1 MEHKSNTKIKRTTL
15 RISKNLVKEIEL
27 AALEDN
33 RSFNQMVNI
42 LVEKGLSQVTS
53 EVEHGKLN

>member
-27 AALEDN
+27 AAREDN

-42 LVEKGLSQVTS
+42 LVEKGLSQATS
-53 EVEHGKLN
+53 GEKHGKL